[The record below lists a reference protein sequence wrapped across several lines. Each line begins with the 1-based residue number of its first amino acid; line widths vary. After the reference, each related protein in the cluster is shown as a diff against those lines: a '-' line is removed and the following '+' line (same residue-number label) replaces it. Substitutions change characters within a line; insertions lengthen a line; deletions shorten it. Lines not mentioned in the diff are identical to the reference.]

1 MTVYPQLGGKV
12 ASIWDKQ
19 EGRELLF
26 DNPWLQPA
34 ALGRADAFTSGGVH
48 FLPHLSIFHT
58 LYTVTSRPR
67 PVGIE
72 WNWPRLGHTVFHMHA
87 LYAGA
92 VLQTMFG
99 IKGGRFDSMPTFSS
113 MYNEQWTRPLPSE
126 RPSASAMRKMEHSAY
141 WRKR

>member
-48 FLPHLSIFHT
+48 FLPHLSIVHI
-58 LYTVTSRPR
+58 LYTLTSRPR
-67 PVGIE
+67 SIGIE
-72 WNWPRLGHTVFHMHA
+72 WNWPRLGHTVFHMRA
-87 LYAGA
+87 LYAG
-92 VLQTMFG
+92 VRHTERGPILRLHGVFRT
-99 IKGGRFDSMPTFSS
+99 D
-113 MYNEQWTRPLPSE
+113 RP
-126 RPSASAMRKMEHSAY
+126 
-141 WRKR
+141 